1 MSIYIKG
8 KLLKCY
14 QKPTVIDK
22 ETNQQKAPDYA
33 IQLLSEIKVKNSIDT
48 KHELMDIKSKHESLN
63 EYKNKVGKDIEIC
76 CSTYSKS
83 PIYISEI

>member
-14 QKPTVIDK
+14 QKPQQVDN
-22 ETNQQKAPDYA
+22 ETNQPKSPDYA

-48 KHELMDIKSKHESLN
+48 KHELMDIKIKPESLN

-76 CSTYSKS
+76 CSTFSKS